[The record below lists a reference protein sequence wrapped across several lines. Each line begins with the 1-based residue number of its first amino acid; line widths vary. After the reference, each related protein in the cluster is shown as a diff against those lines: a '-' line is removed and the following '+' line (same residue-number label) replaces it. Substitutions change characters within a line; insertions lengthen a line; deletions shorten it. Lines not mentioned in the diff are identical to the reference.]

1 MEKWEIEI
9 IFIKQELINSCLK
22 KNSSLFFNALKQ
34 KIVKT
39 KFPNKTSFY
48 SFFKY
53 MINCTNS
60 TSIGKLRFELDA
72 EKFENRGG
80 ELEDCYNF
88 YDEVH
93 IAPRFT
99 LFVLEKDGFIELDVS
114 PF

>member
-1 MEKWEIEI
+1 MEKWESEL
-9 IFIKQELINSCLK
+9 IFIKQELINACLK
-22 KNSSLFFNALKQ
+22 KNSSLFLNTLKQ
-34 KIVKT
+34 ERVKT

-53 MINCTNS
+53 MIKCTS
-60 TSIGKLRFELDA
+60 RSSIGELRFEIDA
-72 EKFENRGG
+72 EKYENVGG
-80 ELEDCYNF
+80 NPEDCYNF

-93 IAPRFT
+93 HYPMLT

>member
-1 MEKWEIEI
+1 MGKWESEL
-9 IFIKQELINSCLK
+9 IFIKQELINACLK
-22 KNSSLFFNALKQ
+22 KNSSLFLNTLKQ
-34 KIVKT
+34 KRVKT

-53 MINCTNS
+53 MINS
-60 TSIGKLRFELDA
+60 TSSSSNGKLRFELDD
-72 EKFENRGG
+72 EKFENVEG

-93 IAPRFT
+93 HYPRLT
-99 LFVLEKDGFIELDVS
+99 LYVLEKDEFIELDVS

>member
-1 MEKWEIEI
+1 MEKWEIEL

-53 MINCTNS
+53 TINCTKSN
-60 TSIGKLRFELDA
+60 SIGKLRFELDA

-93 IAPRFT
+93 IAPRLT